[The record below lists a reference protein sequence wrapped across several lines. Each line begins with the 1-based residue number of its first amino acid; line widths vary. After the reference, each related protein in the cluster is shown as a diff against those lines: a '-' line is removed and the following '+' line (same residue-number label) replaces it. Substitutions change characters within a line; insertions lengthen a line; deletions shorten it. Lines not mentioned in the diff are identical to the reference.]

1 MNTKSGTIRRIGKK
15 AKSKRGATL
24 VELIATVA
32 ILAIVSSLSFQAIF
46 IASEEYQR
54 ATKISECQRSV
65 SLMQRNLDKYIKTAV
80 KVKFESSSSA
90 TNITDAINEF
100 VTTSNTSLDADDKL
114 QDADNSAS
122 DKYCDY
128 ILFAYVADPT
138 NAPTALSFRL
148 SKYTKCA
155 GSNSFKPIFTVDN
168 IKEMNFKLKL
178 MASSPN
184 SVFFDYT
191 MNSMTNFEIINK
203 SIDNNLADKSDYSV
217 AAGSVMNN
225 ITDTSI
231 TTSSLNISTDF
242 SESYKT
248 NFVYFRTTQRR

>member
-1 MNTKSGTIRRIGKK
+1 MNTKSSAIRRIGQK

-54 ATKISECQRSV
+54 ATKISECQRSI

-80 KVKFESSSSA
+80 KVKFKSSVTA

-100 VTTSNTSLDADDKL
+100 VTECNNDPDTDTKL
-114 QDADNSAS
+114 QDADSDAN

-128 ILFAYVADPT
+128 VLYAFVADPV
-138 NAPTALSFRL
+138 NAPDALSFRL
-148 SKYTKCA
+148 SKYTKGA
-155 GSNSFKPIFTVDN
+155 GTNSFKPIFTVDN
-168 IKEMNFKLKL
+168 IKEMNFDLKL
-178 MASSPN
+178 MNSSPD
-184 SVFFDYT
+184 SILFDYT

-203 SIDNNLADKSDYSV
+203 SIDNNLADKSEYSV

-231 TTSSLNISTDF
+231 ALGSLNISTDF
-242 SESYKT
+242 GKTYNT

>member
-1 MNTKSGTIRRIGKK
+1 MKIKTSAIRRIGKK

-46 IASEEYQR
+46 IASEEYRR
-54 ATKISECQRSV
+54 ATKISECQRSI

-80 KVKFESSSSA
+80 KVKFKSSVSA
-90 TNITDAINEF
+90 TDITEAINEF
-100 VTTSNTSLDADDKL
+100 VTDCNNDSDTDTKL
-114 QDADNSAS
+114 QDADSDAD

-128 ILFAYVADPT
+128 VLYAFVADPT

-148 SKYTKCA
+148 SKYTKSA
-155 GSNSFKPIFTVDN
+155 GTNAFKEIFTVDN
-168 IKEMNFKLKL
+168 IKEMNFDLKL
-178 MASSPN
+178 LNSSPN
-184 SVFFDYT
+184 SVLFDYT

-203 SIDNNLADKSDYSV
+203 SIENDLADKSEYSV

-225 ITDTSI
+225 IADPSVAG
-231 TTSSLNISTDF
+231 SLNIST
-242 SESYKT
+242 YNNNHNT

>member
-1 MNTKSGTIRRIGKK
+1 MNTKSSTIRRIGKK

-54 ATKISECQRSV
+54 ATKISECQRSI
-65 SLMQRNLDKYIKTAV
+65 SLVQRNLDKYIKTAV
-80 KVKFESSSSA
+80 KVKFKNSVST
-90 TNITDAINEF
+90 TNITDAINKF
-100 VTTSNTSLDADDKL
+100 VIDCNKAADTKL
-114 QDADNSAS
+114 QDADNDPN

-128 ILFAYVADPT
+128 ILFAYVADPV
-138 NAPTALSFRL
+138 NAPDALSFRL
-148 SKYTKCA
+148 SKYTIGGGPNNTDA
-155 GSNSFKPIFTVDN
+155 FKPIFTVDN
-168 IKEMNFKLKL
+168 IKEMNFDLKL
-178 MASSPN
+178 MNSSPD
-184 SVFFDYT
+184 SILFDYT

-203 SIDNNLADKSDYSV
+203 SIDNNLADKSEYSV

-231 TTSSLNISTDF
+231 ALGSLNISTYNDNH
-242 SESYKT
+242 KT